1 MRKCSGLAL
10 ASSGAKVTATPRRG
24 ALSPDASRPP
34 RARDRRLKM
43 LSWADPADRE
53 LREEIERLEAELRA
67 LDGCP
72 TTGPHAAAVFHA
84 FLFGLGL

>member
-1 MRKCSGLAL
+1 
-10 ASSGAKVTATPRRG
+10 
-24 ALSPDASRPP
+24 
-34 RARDRRLKM
+34 LKM